1 MRLLLSALGAGVLG
15 GAIIAGAL
23 FAAGDVHR
31 ASEATARVKARPAT
45 SRSRAPVAVAFRASA
60 MYTRAASGVVDIAA
74 QSRVAT
80 GGLAM
85 STSTAAVDR
94 IAGPYGT
101 GGAEVWLVLPNTPE
115 RSVVVFGHGWKLTPP
130 SPGHP
135 WVDQF
140 RPWLDHLAAGGSAV
154 IFPNYQAASG
164 DAADA
169 TRVRDFAA
177 AIRTGYVRLGRPK
190 VPFVT
195 VGYSFGA
202 SLAFYYGANA
212 RTWRLPAPRAVQATF
227 PAGMIPGAPLPPLDP
242 SVRVLIQVGDADTEA
257 GRGGADAFWNWLSS
271 HPAPLKRY
279 EVIHSSPRLAATH
292 AAPKA
297 TSPAAQ
303 RAFWAPL
310 DRLIALARGG

>member
-1 MRLLLSALGAGVLG
+1 MKSAALTDRSASNQAAAGLRRGRMRPVLAAVCAGAFTCAIVAGVPLSG
-15 GAIIAGAL
+15 QH
-23 FAAGDVHR
+23 VQR
-31 ASEATARVKARPAT
+31 ARGATALMSAT
-45 SRSRAPVAVAFRASA
+45 HRR
-60 MYTRAASGVVDIAA
+60 
-74 QSRVAT
+74 
-80 GGLAM
+80 
-85 STSTAAVDR
+85 AVDR

-101 GGAEVWLVLPNTPE
+101 GAATVWLVLPSRPV

-140 RPWLDHLAAGGSAV
+140 RPWLDHLAAGGNAV
-154 IFPNYQAASG
+154 IFPNYQLGAG
-164 DAADA
+164 DEGDV

-177 AIRTGYVRLGRPK
+177 AIRTGYVRLGRPA

-202 SLAFYYGANA
+202 SLAFYYAANA
-212 RTWRLPAPRAVQATF
+212 RTWRLPVPHAVDAIF
-227 PAGMIPGAPLPPLDP
+227 PAGMIAGAPLPPLDRHA
-242 SVRVLIQVGDADTEA
+242 RVLIQVGDADTEA
-257 GRGGADAFWNWLSS
+257 GRGGADAFWGWLAS

-279 EVIHSSPRLAATH
+279 EVIRSSSALAATH

-297 TSPAAQ
+297 TSAAAQ

-310 DRLIALARGG
+310 DRLIAAARGG